1 MFSYAKGD
9 CAMKMLKKLISE
21 DRGQGLVEYSLILA
35 FIAIVI
41 VVLGP
46 FIRSAIEKIWQ
57 GVIDVLTAS

>member
-9 CAMKMLKKLISE
+9 SAMKILKKLISE
-21 DRGQGLVEYSLILA
+21 DEGQGLVEYSLILA

-46 FIRSAIEKIWQ
+46 FIRTAIVKIWQ
-57 GVIDVLTAS
+57 GVVDVLTAS